1 MAAKP
6 KRQVGPS
13 PIAGGAPGGGTPTN
27 TKAKKKKQKKTS
39 RGK

>member
-6 KRQVGPS
+6 KRQSQNPITPVAQERGPMPS
-13 PIAGGAPGGGTPTN
+13 L
-27 TKAKKKKQKKTS
+27 KAKKPKKTS

>member
-6 KRQVGPS
+6 KQSSGQS
-13 PIAGGAPGGGTPTN
+13 PIAATGSSGAPPAG
-27 TKAKKKKQKKTS
+27 KAKKKKQKKTS